1 MNYEKAINKL
11 KENGYKMTDK
21 RKDMLSFFLLADG
34 YRTAK
39 ELNEYMEE
47 RYKGISFDTVYRNLN
62 TFAYLKILEMT
73 ELDGE
78 KHFQIACSDSHHH
91 HFICRKCGKTKE
103 LDLCP
108 MDRICGDLL
117 NGYEVE
123 SHKFEVYG
131 ICPEC
136 LCA

>member
-1 MNYEKAINKL
+1 MNFEKAINRL

-21 RKDMLSFFLLADG
+21 RKDMLNFFLSAGG

-47 RYKGISFDTVYRNLN
+47 RYEGISFDTVYRNLN
-62 TFAYLKILEMT
+62 TFAELDILEMT

-78 KHFQIACSDSHHH
+78 KHFQISCSDSHHH
-91 HFICRKCGKTKE
+91 HFICRKCGRTKE
-103 LDLCP
+103 INICP
-108 MDRICGDLL
+108 MDRICSNLL
-117 NGYEVE
+117 NGYEIE

-136 LCA
+136 RCA